1 MATASHSDEVEV
13 EVHAEDEDCNLFHW
27 DTSIEANQPLWP
39 MRRRWA
45 QAHFIPENAVGF
57 EECGWQIDLQKT
69 PLQLGWTKTMLTQK
83 VQLWA
88 TPTDEAH
95 AENLAHD
102 DDDDAQSASAA
113 AKGRRR
119 RPDDDDDD
127 AQSASQAA
135 KRRRRRPDS
144 DDDDDDAQ
152 SASAVAERR
161 ERFCIHLPQ
170 RSQDRSSSSSFDPA
184 AFLRLGSLGEDPG
197 PSCDWAAFLAS
208 WERTP
213 PAERVALEDL
223 DLANA
228 AKRVEEDAED
238 DAAALEWEWRWLDQ
252 EAIYDMDEERLCHD
266 AAERVATI
274 AEILIDDDDD
284 NNVATIAEILV
295 DEDDDDN
302 DVPSTTTYRTTT
314 TTGTTTT
321 TITTIVQVVGG
332 AVADTLADTL
342 VDEEDDDN
350 ADE

>member
-95 AENLAHD
+95 AENLAH
-102 DDDDAQSASAA
+102 
-113 AKGRRR
+113 
-119 RPDDDDDD
+119 
-127 AQSASQAA
+127 
-135 KRRRRRPDS
+135 
-144 DDDDDDAQ
+144 DDDDDAQ